1 MISTGQPE
9 RVRALWLGASV
20 LLTLAP
26 HAANLPAWLS
36 AFAALMMACNGWI
49 AMRGMR
55 LPSRPLLLVAAIC
68 IVAGVLMTYHTP
80 VGREP
85 GVALLAAFVSLKL
98 LEVRE
103 ARDGYVVILL
113 CYFMQLTQFFASQG
127 IATAG
132 LTLLGTLVTTAA
144 LTTLNSDRLAPRER
158 LRLSGL
164 MLGQAVPFMLV
175 LFVLFPRIDKPLWG
189 VPGDGAGGMTGL
201 SETMTPGSISDLSL
215 SGGMA
220 FRARFEGAVPPPR
233 QRYWRGPVMSDFDGR
248 TWRVGTTRLL
258 DRARHKPNGPRIA
271 YEVTL
276 EPHNR
281 PWLFALELPG
291 VPPEDALML
300 NDYQVVAK
308 AAVRTRMR
316 YAMSAY
322 PQASALDGGDE
333 WMLGSA
339 LRLPGEVNPRTRELA
354 RALRE
359 NNDDPAAILAAGLK
373 FFVNG
378 GFSYTLEPPLL
389 GKHSVDEFLFDTRR
403 GFCEHFA
410 SSFVFLMRAAGVPA
424 RVVTGYQGGEVNPID
439 GYLEVR
445 QSDAHAWAEV
455 WVAGRGWQRVD
466 PTATVAPSRVQ
477 SGLALAVPETEA
489 LPLALRPS
497 YSWMRELRFRFDA
510 VNNAWN
516 QWVLGYNPLRQKELL
531 SRLGMHA
538 PDWYSMTMAMSILCG
553 ALIIGLL
560 GWALLQRVRID
571 PLQRAW
577 NRLSQRLAPA
587 GLERKPWEG
596 PLAYADRVA
605 SARPALADTM
615 RDIANDYAGL
625 RYRGDGTGSREAIG
639 RLLDKIRQVRP

>member
-1 MISTGQPE
+1 
-9 RVRALWLGASV
+9 
-20 LLTLAP
+20 
-26 HAANLPAWLS
+26 
-36 AFAALMMACNGWI
+36 
-49 AMRGMR
+49 MR
-55 LPSRPLLLVAAIC
+55 C
-68 IVAGVLMTYHTP
+68 
-80 VGREP
+80 
-85 GVALLAAFVSLKL
+85 
-98 LEVRE
+98 
-103 ARDGYVVILL
+103 
-113 CYFMQLTQFFASQG
+113 
-127 IATAG
+127 
-132 LTLLGTLVTTAA
+132 
-144 LTTLNSDRLAPRER
+144 
-158 LRLSGL
+158 
-164 MLGQAVPFMLV
+164 
-175 LFVLFPRIDKPLWG
+175 
-189 VPGDGAGGMTGL
+189 
-201 SETMTPGSISDLSL
+201 
-215 SGGMA
+215 
-220 FRARFEGAVPPPR
+220 
-233 QRYWRGPVMSDFDGR
+233 
-248 TWRVGTTRLL
+248 
-258 DRARHKPNGPRIA
+258 HKPNGPRIA

-455 WVAGRGWQRVD
+455 WVEGLGWI
-466 PTATVAPSRVQ
+466 
-477 SGLALAVPETEA
+477 G
-489 LPLALRPS
+489 
-497 YSWMRELRFRFDA
+497 FDA
-510 VNNAWN
+510 ANRCCPDERYV
-516 QWVLGYNPLRQKELL
+516 
-531 SRLGMHA
+531 RLGSGYDAQDAA
-538 PDWYSMTMAMSILCG
+538 PIRGIAMG
-553 ALIIGLL
+553 ASHEEM
-560 GWALLQRVRID
+560 
-571 PLQRAW
+571 
-577 NRLSQRLAPA
+577 N
-587 GLERKPWEG
+587 
-596 PLAYADRVA
+596 VA
-605 SARPALADTM
+605 VAVLNA
-615 RDIANDYAGL
+615 
-625 RYRGDGTGSREAIG
+625 
-639 RLLDKIRQVRP
+639 QQ